1 MTSIHNNKKMSKRQR
16 TAKTPRTRKKLKQK
30 THSNTFVIVFTVF
43 GAKLTEENNTSV
55 RKSTNQIPELN
66 VDTYMQ
72 MADVGVS

>member
-1 MTSIHNNKKMSKRQR
+1 M
-16 TAKTPRTRKKLKQK
+16 
-30 THSNTFVIVFTVF
+30 VF